1 MKNRFGILRFIG
13 SLYKIIGII
22 LAVLA
27 VVTALGVCVTSFI
40 SGAALDSLGRE
51 FGMPGPGMAGGL
63 FGGLFGALVLLI
75 GLGIAA
81 ISQYAIGEAIFLFLA
96 IEENT
101 RATAAFIRQRE
112 ASGVPPS
119 PREETS

>member
-1 MKNRFGILRFIG
+1 MKSRFGILRFIG

-27 VVTALGVCVTSFI
+27 VIAALGVCLMSFI
-40 SGAALDSLGRE
+40 SGAALDTLGRE
-51 FGMPGPGMAGGL
+51 FGMPGAGMAGGF
-63 FGGLFGALVLLI
+63 FGGLFGALMLLI

-101 RATAAFIRQRE
+101 RATAAFLQQRE
-112 ASGVPPS
+112 VGGQPS
-119 PREETS
+119 ALVEKTL